1 MDFKSIVRRLIME
14 QDETKLTNYYNS
26 LVTPKEGKKNGLID
40 FKTFKTL
47 VLADP
52 TTKKHEDFDA
62 ESATYE
68 DMVEKRVQPGKYA
81 NWLLKNYVKPNA
93 ADLEQFGDTDPK
105 SPNYKKTIQ
114 DYRERYLEDLFGVT
128 IGLKDFTKIKQYIP
142 VEKRDVGKLTPNE
155 LKMLMDELPQKAKDK
170 LGYAKVAEKKS
181 SGDAKDPRVR
191 FDYPGS
197 DIIHI
202 GPKYTVIKIEGV
214 GDAQK
219 KAATWFGGKYKYNEG
234 ESHWCTSPEGS
245 NAFMTYV
252 PSGPLYVIMAN
263 DDKGLVGAHTN
274 LPQER
279 FQFHFPKEQFM
290 DRMDNQIKV
299 PQFLDENPDLKELFK
314 PIWAKEL
321 VVPNTKK
328 VEINYPQS
336 GNGGVSRYIAIYGF
350 DELFEKLP
358 DDIQYLLI
366 QNTSKESF
374 EMDIPESIGRFKNV
388 QALMLT
394 NMVKSLPESIG
405 EMTNLQ
411 FLTLSDNKNLKE
423 LPESLADLPKLSFL
437 TLRNVPDL
445 VIPPRLAE
453 KLTQEGNGFYYV
465 A

>member
-1 MDFKSIVRRLIME
+1 MDFKSIVRRLIIE

-26 LVTPKEGKKNGLID
+26 LVIPKEGKKTGVID
-40 FKTFKTL
+40 FDTFKKL

-52 TTKKHEDFDA
+52 TTKKPEDFDA

-68 DMVEKRVQPGKYA
+68 DMVDQRVQPGKYA

-93 ADLEQFGDTDPK
+93 TDLEQFGDTDPK

-114 DYRERYLEDLFGVT
+114 DYRERYLEDLFGIT
-128 IGLKDFTKIKQYIP
+128 LGLKDFTKIKQYIP

-170 LGYAKVAEKKS
+170 LGYAKASETK
-181 SGDAKDPRVR
+181 GGAKDPRVR

-245 NAFMTYV
+245 NSFMTYV
-252 PSGPLYVIMAN
+252 PLGPLYVIMAN
-263 DDKGLVGAHTN
+263 DDKGLVGAHTG

-290 DRMDNQIKV
+290 DRMDNQIKL
-299 PQFLDENPDLKELFK
+299 PQFLNDNPDLKDLFK
-314 PIWAKEL
+314 PIWADSL
-321 VVPNTKK
+321 VTPNTNK
-328 VEINYPQS
+328 VEINYP
-336 GNGGVSRYIAIYGF
+336 NGKESKYIALYGF
-350 DELFEKLP
+350 DDLFESLSV
-358 DDIQYLLI
+358 DIKYLLI
-366 QNTSKESF
+366 QNQSNENF
-374 EMDIPESIGRFKNV
+374 ELDVPESIGKFTNLE
-388 QALMLT
+388 ALMFTKL
-394 NMVKSLPESIG
+394 VKSLPNSVG
-405 EMTNLQ
+405 NLKNLQ
-411 FLTLSDNKNLKE
+411 FLTLSDNKGLKE

-437 TLRNVPDL
+437 TVRNMDHL
-445 VIPPRLAE
+445 VIPPKLSERLVE
-453 KLTQEGNGFYYV
+453 EGNGFYYV
-465 A
+465 S